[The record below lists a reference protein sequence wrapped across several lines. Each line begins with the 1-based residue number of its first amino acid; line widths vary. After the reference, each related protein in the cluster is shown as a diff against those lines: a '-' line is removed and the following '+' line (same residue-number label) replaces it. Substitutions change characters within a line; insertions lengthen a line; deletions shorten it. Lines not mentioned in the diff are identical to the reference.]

1 MEASIIT
8 TYRCINKCHMCHTW
22 KFPTKEEEEFAPSLL
37 RKLPSLSFCNVTG
50 GEPFMRHDIAEIT
63 RILLRKSKRLV
74 ISTNGYFTDRIIDL
88 AKTDKRIGIRISIEG
103 LPAANDE
110 LRGIKD
116 GFDHGLRTL
125 LELKRL
131 GLKDIG
137 FGITVSDR
145 NAKDML
151 ELYYLA
157 KYLKVEFATAVV
169 HNSYYFHKSDNKIVN
184 TEEVIHSFKEL
195 IQELLRTWRIKNW
208 YRAYFNHGL
217 INVIQGYP
225 RLLPCRAGTDLFFL
239 DPWGEIRPCNG
250 MEEGIWY
257 DSLGNLHQYTFDEIW
272 NSERAQ
278 KIRKKVA
285 DCPKSCWMIGT
296 ASPAM
301 KKNLL
306 KPTLWVLNN
315 KFRTLRNTGQ

>member
-1 MEASIIT
+1 MEAAVVT
-8 TYRCINKCHMCHTW
+8 TYRCNSKCQMCHTW
-22 KFPTKEEEEFAPSLL
+22 KFPTKEEEEFRPSLL
-37 RKLPSLSFCNVTG
+37 EKLPSLSFCNVTG
-50 GEPFMRHDIAEIT
+50 GDPFLRDDIGEIT
-63 RILLRKSKRLV
+63 HILLKKAKRLV
-74 ISTNGYFTDRIIDL
+74 ISTNGWFTDKIVDL
-88 AKTDKRIGIRISIEG
+88 AKTETRIGIRISLEG

-110 LRGIKD
+110 LRGMSD
-116 GFDHGLRTL
+116 SFDHGLRTL
-125 LELKRL
+125 LELKRI

-157 KYLKVEFATAVV
+157 KYLKVEFATAIV
-169 HNSYYFHKSDNKIVN
+169 HNSYYFHKTDNKIIN
-184 TEEVIHSFKEL
+184 TEEVTQQFEEI
-195 IQELLRTWRIKNW
+195 IRELLKTWKVKNW
-208 YRAYFNHGL
+208 YRAYFNQGL
-217 INVIQGYP
+217 IHVIQKHE

-257 DSLGNLHQYTFDEIW
+257 DSLGNLHQNTFEEIW
-272 NSERAQ
+272 SSEQAQ
-278 KIRKKVA
+278 KVREKVA
-285 DCPKSCWMIGT
+285 DCPKTCWMIGT

-306 KPTLWVLNN
+306 RPTLWVLKN
-315 KFRTLRNTGQ
+315 KLHMPRNFTQ